1 MLSSYRL
8 KAKKTSLKAIPTRL
22 KKNKPKTDNIAKWQP
37 AQLLKS
43 TRPNSQI
50 KVPLANENPSSL
62 QHHTMR
68 TRMWASRNVTTTVK
82 NLLMFMTRAVW
93 LNVSLDVVP
102 FPTFVINGH
111 KDVCS
116 DSQGAVTRA
125 YQHRFLPPH
134 QLQKKSITAGTT
146 GIPTLRCFENFPRN

>member
-1 MLSSYRL
+1 
-8 KAKKTSLKAIPTRL
+8 
-22 KKNKPKTDNIAKWQP
+22 
-37 AQLLKS
+37 
-43 TRPNSQI
+43 
-50 KVPLANENPSSL
+50 
-62 QHHTMR
+62 
-68 TRMWASRNVTTTVK
+68 
-82 NLLMFMTRAVW
+82 MTRAVW

-125 YQHRFLPPH
+125 YQDRFLPPH